1 MTLTPASCFSHA
13 IRKETASTRRRVSSD
28 YERGDRPAY
37 QRPPRVHAPR
47 SLASL
52 GPLPFPRDASDNT
65 TTNRPGPPPH
75 LVLSPFHNLHHQRSF
90 HSSSRSPPE
99 HIHQISLSF
108 IYSHFTFRDQ
118 LSTTFGAGEYHL
130 LSRLA
135 TKRVTLAINNGLVL
149 IILWIDR

>member
-1 MTLTPASCFSHA
+1 VSASKFVISHLKMTPRAGPCSSHA
-13 IRKETASTRRRVSSD
+13 IQNETASTRRRVSSD

-90 HSSSRSPPE
+90 TRRLDHLPSTSIRSHSRSYTLTLPSGTSYRP
-99 HIHQISLSF
+99 
-108 IYSHFTFRDQ
+108 
-118 LSTTFGAGEYHL
+118 L
-130 LSRLA
+130 LGRGNINFSR
-135 TKRVTLAINNGLVL
+135 GLQQKG
-149 IILWIDR
+149 